1 MTTIKPEWLNPTDPI
16 KPGLL
21 FGQPDCDY
29 QGLPALRWSTLKLA
43 LTSPRHFRHALTE
56 PRPDT
61 PALNLGRALHLRVL
75 QPEVYADS
83 VAIVPA
89 EHLTASGAMSRKAPA
104 LAWLADAEA
113 TAEAVLRPT
122 EAEHVERLARAV
134 AEHGAAAE
142 LMRECPWRE
151 VTAVWHEPTPAGLI
165 VCKARAD
172 LLGPSMLADLK
183 TWSPRSG
190 LSAHAFGREVW
201 SRSYHAQLAWYS
213 RGIEAAQVQA
223 LPHGDLMADPSRLG
237 FVVVDKGGPGDVMA
251 CTLDA
256 DAEEAGR
263 QDAQA
268 AFDAL
273 VAALERDEWPGQQPD
288 RVVVSL
294 PRYAF
299 ANDNNADDLGL
310 DGLEG

>member
-1 MTTIKPEWLNPTDPI
+1 MTTIKPEWLDPNTPPA
-16 KPGLL
+16 PGLL
-21 FGQPDCDY
+21 FGMSDRDY
-29 QGLPALRWSTLKLA
+29 QELPALRWSTLKLA
-43 LTSPRHFRHALTE
+43 LTSPRHFLHALTE

-75 QPEVYADS
+75 QPQVYAEN

-104 LAWLADAEA
+104 LAWLEEANA
-113 TAEAVLRPT
+113 TAEAVLRPSET
-122 EAEHVERLARAV
+122 EHVERLALAV
-134 AEHGAAAE
+134 AKHGAAVE

-151 VTAVWHEPTPAGLI
+151 VTAVWHELTPAGLV

-183 TWSPRSG
+183 SWSPRGG

-213 RGIEAAQVQA
+213 RGIVNAQVQA
-223 LPHGDLMADPSRLG
+223 TPDGDLMAQPKRLG

-251 CTLDA
+251 CTLDD

-263 QDAQA
+263 QDARA
-268 AFDAL
+268 ALEAL
-273 VAALERDEWPGQQPD
+273 VVALERDEWPGQQPD

-299 ANDNNADDLGL
+299 ASDNNADDLGL